1 MTYNGE
7 NGDNFQMV
15 IDYDDLNLTDR
26 SFSGVQRGNGEADE
40 FAYNRYTYAKKV
52 SFSMDW

>member
-7 NGDNFQMV
+7 NGENFQMV

-26 SFSGVQRGNGEADE
+26 SFSGVQRGKGETDE
-40 FAYNRYTYAKKV
+40 FAYDRYTYAKKV
-52 SFSMDW
+52 SFSMD